1 MRRRHYQAL
10 GIGLFSSLVLLTPQ
24 VMADE
29 TTPVT
34 ATTSTEAVVTSE
46 SSTSTEA
53 TTNYTDD
60 SQLNQAISEAATEG
74 ITAVETETETFESTQ
89 EAQANYAEQTEMVKE
104 VTKDYQEAKAI
115 YQKAEQDYQTYQKQE
130 QAYQDELVKYQDY
143 EKKVQQYNV
152 DQKTYNLAKARYDED
167 YNAALGNTNKTGY
180 LPEVLA
186 QNLIFRSEPNAT
198 QTFTGNIIPDEILE
212 TVVKDSHGWMDP
224 GTVTAYAPEQ
234 TVTTT
239 GRWNTALMDIGDTVV
254 VEYSGLENSSF
265 SGYQLKKVRY
275 TYRLIDTTHYS
286 GKVIF
291 QAIDDPT
298 VTSYTHIYNKDGVT
312 QSSFEMEMTVQ
323 FFDANGKEIVPTEE
337 NYALTSFASINSR
350 NGEGEFVGNYS
361 GRFIPIN
368 GSTITVQDNYALNYS
383 DVSQES
389 LSDSWDSDTSPDAYI
404 GAIVGKSTER
414 IRFQFGN
421 SHGFADWFAFNSDVK
436 VKGGI
441 LNPPTPPTAPAFMAK
456 PVAPKKVE
464 KPNAILTPII
474 LYHRNK
480 VVPKPA
486 KTPKQTNVPKST
498 AQTVSQ
504 KATVT
509 PTYQTQSSNIIPIV
523 YTYAKPSFGRGQVIS
538 RTSLPTYTVTLP
550 TTTVT
555 PVQPSTTTNT
565 PKDNQT
571 QKKTQTSQ
579 KKDWFGENTGIID
592 TAKYGAQQTDL
603 INFIKDIGQKAKK
616 KYGNDHNKINRDI
629 ALTLASP
636 SYSNDFLQNLYNTY
650 KGSIYK
656 VPDNV
661 FQTIDDNHR
670 YGNKIDFAHVM
681 TTLASLENQKVADE
695 LMKHTASRSALLAFF
710 QNSQPLASTFN
721 NHNQRNIILEQNSL
735 LGDILTTMPESDI
748 YTDMDVIILAR
759 HPKYKNLPLDE
770 RILAYYNQENLDD
783 KRKDLFLEVYGMN
796 QGKDKGEAQ
805 LASFMEIV
813 ASFLTVGGIGALV
826 YSVGKKK
833 HQNIGNNVQQ
843 LDTVLYDGNLDKFR
857 KHPLKTVS
865 TAIAKTVEKKVVKP
879 IAKTVQKLNNKVIKP
894 VVQTV
899 KKTTAKVVK
908 ATKTFV
914 TKTVPKA
921 VKKVVKKVTT
931 TAKKAVAMVKKV
943 TPQPV
948 KKVVKKIS
956 QPVKKVVKKVVQ
968 PVKRVVRRVVQPVK
982 KVIKRAAPVIKKVV
996 RTVKKAVTPK
1006 KKSSKKRRR

>member
-1 MRRRHYQAL
+1 MKSKHYQAL

-34 ATTSTEAVVTSE
+34 ATTSTEAVVASE
-46 SSTSTEA
+46 SSTSTEV

-60 SQLNQAISEAATEG
+60 SQLNQAISEATTEG

-89 EAQANYAEQTEMVKE
+89 EAQANYAEQSEMVKE
-104 VTKDYQEAKAI
+104 VTKDYQEAKAT
-115 YQKAEQDYQTYQKQE
+115 YQKAEQDYQNYQKQE
-130 QAYQDELVKYQDY
+130 QVYQDELVKYQEY

-152 DQKTYNLAKARYDED
+152 AQKTYNLAKARYDED
-167 YNAALGNTNKTGY
+167 YNTALGNTNKTGY

-212 TVVKDSHGWMDP
+212 TVIKDSHGWMDP
-224 GTVTAYAPEQ
+224 GTVTAYAPGQ

-323 FFDANGKEIVPTEE
+323 FFDANGKEIIPTEE

-464 KPNAILTPII
+464 QPHAILTPIL

-486 KTPKQTNVPKST
+486 ETQKQTNVPKSV
-498 AQTVSQ
+498 AQPVSQ
-504 KATVT
+504 QVTVT
-509 PTYQTQSSNIIPIV
+509 PTYQPQTVHTVPRV
-523 YTYAKPSFGRGQVIS
+523 YTYARPNFGRGQVIT
-538 RTSLPTYTVTLP
+538 RTATPTYTVTLP

-555 PVQPSTTTNT
+555 PAQPSTTTNPSAGNQT
-565 PKDNQT
+565 PKKN
-571 QKKTQTSQ
+571 QTSQ
-579 KKDWFGENTGIID
+579 KTDWFGQNTGIVD
-592 TAKYGAQQTDL
+592 SKETGKAQTDL
-603 INFIKDIGQKAKK
+603 KQFIKDIGQKAKK
-616 KYGNDHNKINRDI
+616 KYGNDFNKINRDI

-636 SYSNDFLQNLYNTY
+636 TYEKDKLQNLYNTFKNSTY
-650 KGSIYK
+650 KI
-656 VPDNV
+656 PDNV
-661 FQTIDDNHR
+661 RDTIVQNHKT
-670 YGNKIDFAHVM
+670 GNIDFSHVM
-681 TTLASLENQKVADE
+681 TTLASLEDQKVADE
-695 LMKHTASRSALLAFF
+695 LIKHTASRSMLFTT
-710 QNSQPLASTFN
+710 N
-721 NHNQRNIILEQNSL
+721 NQRNIILEQNSL
-735 LGDILTTMPESDI
+735 LGDLLTTMPESDI
-748 YTDMDVIILAR
+748 YTDMDAIILAR

-813 ASFLTVGGIGALV
+813 ASFLTVGGIGTLV

-833 HQNIGNNVQQ
+833 HQNIGNNIQQ

-857 KHPLKTVS
+857 KHPLKTAS
-865 TAIAKTVEKKVVKP
+865 ATIAKTVEKKVVKP
-879 IAKTVQKLNNKVIKP
+879 IAKTVQKINNKVIKP

-921 VKKVVKKVTT
+921 AKKVVKKVMT